1 MKKLI
6 IALFIL
12 GIALPSFAGLKV
24 KDVVGTWSYEIE
36 TEYETMTGVLTFEKD
51 GDGLTG
57 HVTSDAGDVIP
68 MTKVEIRENN
78 VLHFELEVDYNLLKA
93 DMTIDGKKY
102 KGTIGSD
109 GGDIPITGE
118 KIE

>member
-1 MKKLI
+1 MKKVI
-6 IALFIL
+6 IALFVL

-24 KDVVGTWSYEIE
+24 KDVEGTWSYQVE
-36 TEYETMTGVLTFEKD
+36 TDYETLNGTLKFEMD
-51 GDGLTG
+51 GEGLTG
-57 HVTSDAGDVIP
+57 QVISDAGDIIP
-68 MTKVEIRENN
+68 LSKVEIMENN
-78 VLHFELEVDYNLLKA
+78 VLHFELEVDYTLLKVNI
-93 DMTIDGKKY
+93 TIDGKKY